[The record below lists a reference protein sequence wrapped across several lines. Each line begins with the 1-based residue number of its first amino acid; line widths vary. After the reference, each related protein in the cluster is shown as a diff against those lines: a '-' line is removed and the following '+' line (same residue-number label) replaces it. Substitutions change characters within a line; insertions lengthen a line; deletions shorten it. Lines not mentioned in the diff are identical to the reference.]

1 MELNSDIPLPQAA
14 PMVAIVANI
23 KSDTAQNT
31 ADAEAE
37 LDSIETV
44 RAIGVAL
51 NRAGCRATLMIAD
64 KTLPER
70 LAGEKPDFV
79 FNIAEGIHGR
89 TREAQVPALLDMLHI
104 PYTGS
109 DATTL
114 CIALD
119 KALAKRFL
127 ATYRIKTPSYLL
139 LHPGMR
145 KIPPAIQ
152 FPVIVKPNAEGS
164 SKGIPDMCIA
174 RTREELDALLER
186 NAALYHEDMLV
197 ESFVKGREFTVGLIG
212 NEADVTVFS
221 PMEIVYVR
229 TPSDGFKVYSYTVK
243 QDYKQY
249 IQYECPA
256 SLDAPVEKRMKA
268 DAKKIFLALNCQDFC
283 RIDFRLSED
292 GRDVYFIEANPLPGL
307 APDYSDYPMLAGFC
321 GVPYD
326 ELIARILRAAIGRT
340 GASLRLAGVEA

>member
-44 RAIGVAL
+44 RAIGGAL

-197 ESFVKGREFTVGLIG
+197 ESFVK
-212 NEADVTVFS
+212 
-221 PMEIVYVR
+221 
-229 TPSDGFKVYSYTVK
+229 
-243 QDYKQY
+243 
-249 IQYECPA
+249 
-256 SLDAPVEKRMKA
+256 
-268 DAKKIFLALNCQDFC
+268 
-283 RIDFRLSED
+283 
-292 GRDVYFIEANPLPGL
+292 
-307 APDYSDYPMLAGFC
+307 
-321 GVPYD
+321 
-326 ELIARILRAAIGRT
+326 
-340 GASLRLAGVEA
+340 